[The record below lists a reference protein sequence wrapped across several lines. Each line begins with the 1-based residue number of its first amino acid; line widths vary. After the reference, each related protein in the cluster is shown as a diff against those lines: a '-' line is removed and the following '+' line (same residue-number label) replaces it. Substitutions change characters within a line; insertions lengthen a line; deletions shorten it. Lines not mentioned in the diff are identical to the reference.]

1 LTLGARDFL
10 CFATVG
16 FFGATLRATAF
27 FGTRLFAAA
36 FFLTTTFFV
45 DLGFAETFTFWDFRA
60 GTVLATALFAFGR
73 TVFDAVTRFFAA
85 DLGAERRVIVRD
97 VERLKPLV
105 TALISKVMI
114 ERAIWTGRSGSCR
127 GRVT

>member
-1 LTLGARDFL
+1 M
-10 CFATVG
+10 
-16 FFGATLRATAF
+16 
-27 FGTRLFAAA
+27 
-36 FFLTTTFFV
+36 TTIFFV
-45 DLGFAETFTFWDFRA
+45 AFGFTETFGFWIFR
-60 GTVLATALFAFGR
+60 VVALFATARLALGR
-73 TVFDAVTRFFAA
+73 TVFEAATRFFAA
-85 DLGAERRVIVRD
+85 DLGVERRVIVRD

>member
-1 LTLGARDFL
+1 M
-10 CFATVG
+10 
-16 FFGATLRATAF
+16 
-27 FGTRLFAAA
+27 RLFAAA
-36 FFLTTTFFV
+36 FFLTTTFLV
-45 DLGFAETFTFWDFRA
+45 DLGFTETLSFWVFRA
-60 GTVLATALFAFGR
+60 GAVLATALFAVGR
-73 TVFDAVTRFFAA
+73 LDFDTVTRFFAA

-105 TALISKVMI
+105 TALISNVMI